1 MKPQSGDTALEAEQF
16 QISLIRKASVAQR
29 ISRVRSL
36 SQTTITLSRRAILR
50 ANPDFSE
57 TDLNLAF
64 VTYLY
69 GTKLA
74 HHLRNYLERNSR

>member
-1 MKPQSGDTALEAEQF
+1 MKPQSGDTALDAEQF

-50 ANPDFSE
+50 ANPGFSE
-57 TDLNLAF
+57 TDRDLAF
-64 VTYLY
+64 VAHLY

-74 HHLRNYLERNSR
+74 QSLRGYLDRS

>member
-1 MKPQSGDTALEAEQF
+1 MMKPPSGDTSLDAEQF

-50 ANPDFSE
+50 ANPGFSE
-57 TDLNLAF
+57 TEVNLAF
-64 VTYLY
+64 VAHLY
-69 GTKLA
+69 GANLA
-74 HHLRNYLERNSR
+74 QSLQDYLDRS